1 MEQRVFEQ
9 AVLDILHQVPGQ
21 HRESVLT
28 DVQTL
33 VNERKKL
40 GKVVEK
46 RRFNVERHR
55 ALRQLTAT
63 IGGSLADAVSVE
75 RDERG

>member
-9 AVLDILHQVPGQ
+9 AILGILHQVPGQ
-21 HRESVLT
+21 HRASVLT

-33 VNERKKL
+33 VNELNKSD
-40 GKVVEK
+40 GVTEK
-46 RRFNVERHR
+46 RQFNVERHR
-55 ALRQLTAT
+55 ALRQLTST
-63 IGGSLADAVSVE
+63 ISGNLAAAISAE

>member
-9 AVLDILHQVPGQ
+9 AILDILHQVPLQ

-33 VNERKKL
+33 VNELKQSSGVTKK
-40 GKVVEK
+40 
-46 RRFNVERHR
+46 RQFNAERHR
-55 ALRQLTAT
+55 DLRRLTAT
-63 IGGSLADAVSVE
+63 ISGNLAATVSAE